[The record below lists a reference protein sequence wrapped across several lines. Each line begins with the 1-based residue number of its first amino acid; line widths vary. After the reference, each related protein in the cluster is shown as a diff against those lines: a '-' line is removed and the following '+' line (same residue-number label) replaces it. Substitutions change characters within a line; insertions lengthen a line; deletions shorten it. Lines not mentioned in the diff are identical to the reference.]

1 MAKYDF
7 SEVID
12 KIRTAERI
20 AVFTHTMPDSDALGS
35 AFALRGALRAMG
47 KQADCFLEKSLSAM
61 YDFFPSD
68 YVTEPEEVHKYDL
81 KISVDCGERS
91 RLGIFSDTFE
101 GNTINMDHH
110 REKAAFAQTNIVDEN
125 SASTGEIIYELLL
138 AADAE
143 ITPEIADALYA
154 AVATDTGGFMFSNTT
169 ANTHRVAASLME
181 AGADFYTLNKH
192 LLLEKTLKKYRLTA
206 LCIEQMEITQDGK
219 IAVTA
224 LDYDT
229 VKRLQVTAD
238 DLEGLSSL
246 PRSIKG
252 VEAGALLTELE
263 EGRIKVSLRSD
274 RIVDVA
280 KVAASFG
287 GGGHMRASGFTGSG
301 SIEELK
307 RCIFQKLKAELDKV
321 DGIVR

>member
-7 SEVID
+7 SEVME
-12 KIRTAERI
+12 KIRRAERI
-20 AVFTHTMPDSDALGS
+20 AVFTHVMPDSDALGS

-47 KQADCFLEKSLSAM
+47 KQADCFLEKSLSEM
-61 YDFFPSD
+61 YGFFPSD
-68 YVTEPEEVHKYDL
+68 YVTEAEKVCGYDL

-91 RLGIFSDTFE
+91 RLGIFADTFE

-110 REKAAFAQTNIVDEN
+110 REKTAFAQVNIVDEN

-143 ITPEIADALYA
+143 ITKEIADALYA

-169 ANTHRVAASLME
+169 ANTHRVAAALME
-181 AGADFYTLNKH
+181 AGADFYALNKH
-192 LLLEKTLKKYRLTA
+192 LLLEKTLKRYQLTA
-206 LCIEQMEITQDGK
+206 FCIEQMEMTQDGK

-224 LDYDT
+224 LNYDT

-263 EGRIKVSLRSD
+263 PGKIKVSLRSD
-274 RIVDVA
+274 QIVDVS

-287 GGGHMRASGFTGSG
+287 GGGHMRASGFTGTG

-307 RCIFQKLKAELDKV
+307 QSILQRLKTALEH
-321 DGIVR
+321 